1 MCWHGPAESD
11 KLFVSP
17 HTPIRASFLQDMAT
31 QAVPAPYVS
40 PFEQP
45 VNPWLIAVVVSLAAF
60 MEVLDT
66 SIANVA
72 LPHIAGDL
80 GASSD
85 ESTWVLTSYL
95 VSNAIILPVSGWFV
109 GMLGRKRFFMIC
121 IIIFTLSSLLCG
133 VAWSLGFLLVA
144 RVLQGAGG
152 GGLQPMAQAILA
164 DTFPPEKRGLA
175 FSLYGVTAIVA
186 PSIGPTLG
194 GWITD
199 NYTWRWIFYINLPV
213 GLIALF
219 LVYKLIEDP
228 AYISRSVGKALRVD
242 YIGFAL
248 LAIGVGAL
256 QILLD
261 KGQEDD
267 WFGSNFI
274 AGLAAIA
281 FVCLVTLVIYEWRHD
296 EPIVDVRLFKNANF
310 AASNMVMFMVGAISF
325 ASTVLM
331 PQFLQ
336 TLLGYTA
343 EKAGI
348 VMSAAAMVLLL
359 ELPFV
364 GQLTTRIQARY
375 LIGFGWLALTCTMF
389 LSTKVIDLQLSFATA
404 TWLRILQYIPLGFI
418 FIPSSTAAYIGIA
431 AEKNNA
437 VAGLVNFMRN
447 IGSSVGTS
455 VVTTLLARRSQFHQG
470 RLVERASPLN
480 PGFQSSINGLAQQL
494 AHSGMNVADAQKH
507 AMARFYASAQAQAST
522 LAYIDIYFVIAVA
535 AGTMF
540 LLSFG
545 LRANNPRAAPKVT
558 AH

>member
-1 MCWHGPAESD
+1 MASQESTAPFAPARSE
-11 KLFVSP
+11 
-17 HTPIRASFLQDMAT
+17 
-31 QAVPAPYVS
+31 
-40 PFEQP
+40 

-80 GASSD
+80 GASTD

-95 VSNAIILPVSGWFV
+95 VSNAIILPVSGWFT
-109 GMLGRKRFFMIC
+109 GIFGRKRFFMLC
-121 IIIFTLSSLLCG
+121 ILIFTISSLLCG
-133 VAWSLGFLLVA
+133 VAWSLGFLLFA

-152 GGLQPMAQAILA
+152 GGLQPLAQAILA

-199 NYTWRWIFYINLPV
+199 NYSWRWIFYINLPV
-213 GLIALF
+213 GIIALL
-219 LVYKLIEDP
+219 LVYRLIEDP
-228 AYISRSVGKALRVD
+228 DYIRRNVGKSLRID
-242 YIGFAL
+242 YIGFGL
-248 LAIGVGAL
+248 LALGIGAL

-274 AGLAAIA
+274 VTLTVIA
-281 FVCLVTLVIYEWRHD
+281 VTCLVALVFYEWNHK
-296 EPIVDVRLFKNANF
+296 EPIVDVRLYKIGNF
-310 AASNMVMFMVGAISF
+310 ATANMMMFMVGAISF

-343 EKAGI
+343 QKAGV
-348 VMSAAAMVLLL
+348 VMSVAAVMLLI

-375 LIGFGWLALTCTMF
+375 LIAFGWLALTCTMY
-389 LSTKVIDLQLSFATA
+389 LSTRRIDLQISAASA
-404 TWLRILQYIPLGFI
+404 TWLRILQYVPLGFI
-418 FIPSSTAAYIGIA
+418 FIPASTAAYNGVA

-437 VAGLVNFMRN
+437 VAGLVNFVRN
-447 IGSSVGTS
+447 MGSSVGTS
-455 VVTTLLARRSQFHQG
+455 VVTTLLARRSQLHQD
-470 RLVERASPLN
+470 RLSERASPLN
-480 PGFQSSINGLAQQL
+480 ADFQATIAGIARQL
-494 AHSGMNVADAQKH
+494 AEGGMNFADAQRH
-507 AMARFYASAQAQAST
+507 ALARFYAGLQAQAAA
-522 LAYIDIYFVIAVA
+522 LAYIDTYFVLAVA
-535 AGTMF
+535 AGLMF
-540 LLSFG
+540 LLSFT
-545 LRANNPRAAPKVT
+545 LRKNNPRAAPKVS